1 MVAISTTGMRRLPG
15 LLVVIG
21 LVLAACGGSDAGRQE
36 WRGLELDLP
45 AGWEVFERRDT
56 LLSAG
61 DGPVGEEPGDAG
73 EREVIAQLTY
83 DPSSSVEDWR
93 SLIEAEGG
101 ELEVDERIM
110 LDGSPATRLI
120 WSWVTNGVSTRE
132 MVVLLHSRSLVM
144 LFQPAPRADQTD
156 APEVFLRHRDEFEAI
171 LDSIDLG
178 APVD

>member
-1 MVAISTTGMRRLPG
+1 MTAPTAGCGRLSS
-15 LLVVIG
+15 LLAVIV

-36 WRGLELDLP
+36 WRGLDLELP
-45 AGWEVFERRDT
+45 EGWEVFERRDT
-56 LLSAG
+56 LLSAA

-73 EREVIAQLTY
+73 EREVVAQLTY
-83 DPSSSVEDWR
+83 DPSSSADDWR
-93 SLIEAEGG
+93 ALVEAGGG
-101 ELEVDERIM
+101 ELEVDERIE
-110 LDGSPATRLI
+110 LDGAPATRLI
-120 WSWVTNGVSTRE
+120 WSWVSNGVPTRE

-144 LFQPAPRADQTD
+144 LFQPAASAGQTD